1 MKPRNTLMQRIA
13 ALALAA
19 LAVSGGAVY
28 ADEAAQPGFA
38 MLTMPQSAPEV
49 SAIPQTGDSAA
60 LALWLAA
67 MALALAGMAVTYY
80 KKKTR

>member
-19 LAVSGGAVY
+19 L
-28 ADEAAQPGFA
+28 P
-38 MLTMPQSAPEV
+38 
-49 SAIPQTGDSAA
+49 
-60 LALWLAA
+60 
-67 MALALAGMAVTYY
+67 LALAGMAVTYY